1 MFYVYILE
9 CADGTLYT
17 GYTNNLDKR
26 VFEHNSAKTGAK
38 YTKIRR
44 PVKLKYYES
53 FNIKGESLK
62 REHQIKKLKRV
73 DKLELVNNFTKNTD
87 NK

>member
-1 MFYVYILE
+1 MYFVYILE
-9 CADGTLYT
+9 CADGTLYA

-26 VFEHNSAKTGAK
+26 VFDHNNAKTGAK

-53 FNIKGESLK
+53 FDTVGESLK
-62 REHQIKKLKRV
+62 REHQIKKLKRA
-73 DKLELVNNFTKNTD
+73 DKLKLINNFTNNTD
-87 NK
+87 SK

>member
-1 MFYVYILE
+1 MFFTYILE

-26 VFEHNSAKTGAK
+26 VFDHNNAKTGAK

-53 FNIKGESLK
+53 FDTVGESLK
-62 REHQIKKLKRV
+62 RERQIKKLKRA
-73 DKLELVNNFTKNTD
+73 DKLKLINNFTNNADSK
-87 NK
+87 